1 MITNILT
8 SLKIYPLMYQT
19 NNLLY
24 HLIPDL
30 EKIYQIWYKE
40 ISNKHKNR
48 NKFCNKIKEEIVSL
62 ELSIRRKE
70 NEIIN
75 NICLTSDYLIEY

>member
-1 MITNILT
+1 
-8 SLKIYPLMYQT
+8 MYQT

-48 NKFCNKIKEEIVSL
+48 NKFYNKVKEEIVSL
-62 ELSIRRKE
+62 ELSIKRKE